1 MKLGS
6 YTLPKEDP
14 KGCFDKHGYNFDVLQ
29 FSAKMSTLGLLK
41 IKVFWNK
48 SYDVIISILDVTNKI
63 ISCDSNYIVDL
74 ILVTLVFLREKSS

>member
-14 KGCFDKHGYNFDVLQ
+14 KGCFNKHGYNFDVLQ

-41 IKVFWNK
+41 IKVF
-48 SYDVIISILDVTNKI
+48 
-63 ISCDSNYIVDL
+63 
-74 ILVTLVFLREKSS
+74 

>member
-1 MKLGS
+1 MQILQCSGLAFSGLLTDGVSKKALSLKSVNTYPANMKLGS

-41 IKVFWNK
+41 TKLF
-48 SYDVIISILDVTNKI
+48 
-63 ISCDSNYIVDL
+63 
-74 ILVTLVFLREKSS
+74 